1 MKKGLCMS
9 LRRQRSQRPT
19 NLHIGRDH
27 LKGYLFV
34 APALIAFAIFMFW
47 PPIYTFYLSF
57 FKWNMVKPV
66 KVFVGLQNYIDILTD
81 PNMLKI
87 LGNTFAYI
95 GILLVIN
102 FVLPYILSFILSNV
116 IKKGKDFYKAA
127 FFLPSVI
134 SLVVGSMLY
143 TWILNPVSGPAAIIA
158 GWFGIQLPSW
168 SKIEGVVIVV
178 LCLITS
184 WKVFGYNFIVVLAG
198 VMGVSTEVIE
208 AARLDNVPTHRI
220 FLDIVLPMS
229 SATGVYVLIQTVI
242 QGLTFVYTPIS
253 VITDGGP
260 NNGSANLLYEA
271 YEFVFVTFKTG
282 SASALSILSMILFM
296 ILLILEFKFVERGV
310 HYEN

>member
-1 MKKGLCMS
+1 MDLKKKK
-9 LRRQRSQRPT
+9 RSNTP
-19 NLHIGRDH
+19 NLYIGRDH

-34 APALIAFAIFMFW
+34 APALLAFAVFMFW
-47 PPIYTFYLSF
+47 PLIYTFYLSF
-57 FKWNMVKPV
+57 FKWNMVKPT
-66 KVFVGLQNYIDILTD
+66 KEFVGLQNYIKILQD
-81 PNMLKI
+81 PVMLKI

-116 IKKGKDFYKAA
+116 IRKGKSFYKAT

-143 TWILNPVSGPAAIIA
+143 TWMLNPISGPAAIIA
-158 GWFGIQLPSW
+158 GWFGIQLPVW
-168 SKIEGVVIVV
+168 SKTEGLVIMV

-184 WKVFGYNFIVVLAG
+184 WKVFGYNFIVVLSG
-198 VMGVSTEVIE
+198 VMGVSLEVIE
-208 AARLDNVPTHRI
+208 AARLDNVPTWRI
-220 FLDIVLPMS
+220 FVDIVLPMS

-242 QGLTFVYTPIS
+242 QGLTYVYTPIK
-253 VITDGGP
+253 VVTDGGP
-260 NNGSANLLYEA
+260 NNGSANLLFESYKHA
-271 YEFVFVTFKTG
+271 FMTFNTG
-282 SASALSILSMILFM
+282 SSSALSIMTMVLFM

>member
-1 MKKGLCMS
+1 MD
-9 LRRQRSQRPT
+9 LRRKRSNQPA
-19 NLHIGRDH
+19 NLYIGRDH

-34 APALIAFAIFMFW
+34 APALVAFAIFMFW
-47 PPIYTFYLSF
+47 PLIYTFYLSF

-66 KVFVGLQNYIDILTD
+66 KEFVGLQNYVKILTD
-81 PNMLKI
+81 PGMLKI

-95 GILLVIN
+95 AILLVIN
-102 FVLPYILSFILSNV
+102 FIMPYILSFILSNV
-116 IKKGKDFYKAA
+116 IKKGKDFYKAT

-143 TWILNPVSGPAAIIA
+143 TWILNPISGPAAIIA
-158 GWFGIQLPSW
+158 GWFGIQLPFW
-168 SKIEGVVIVV
+168 SKTEGVVILV

-220 FLDIVLPMS
+220 FLDIVVPMS

-242 QGLTFVYTPIS
+242 QGLTYVYTPIS
-253 VITDGGP
+253 VVTQGGP
-260 NNGSANLLYEA
+260 NKGSANLLYQS
-271 YEFVFVTFKTG
+271 YEYAFATFKTG
-282 SASALSILSMILFM
+282 SASALAILSMILFM
-296 ILLILEFKFVERGV
+296 VLLILEFKFVERGV